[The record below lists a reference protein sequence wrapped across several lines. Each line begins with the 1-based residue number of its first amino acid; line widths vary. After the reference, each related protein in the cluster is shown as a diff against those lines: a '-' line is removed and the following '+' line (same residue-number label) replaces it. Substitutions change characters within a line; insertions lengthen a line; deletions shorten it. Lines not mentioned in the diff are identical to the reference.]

1 MGKPEALSLQTK
13 SGQSIYPV
21 FGFLVFVVSRKLS
34 KGKHYRIQTGEGK
47 VRASAFTGVSLFFFF
62 KSARNRLEF
71 FRVNA
76 GFQNLGIGLQGKKTT
91 SLTRDD
97 QEGLGKRQII
107 WGTQPLVFER
117 NTNTL

>member
-47 VRASAFTGVSLFFFF
+47 VRASAFTGVSLFFFLNPRETGLNF
-62 KSARNRLEF
+62 LE
-71 FRVNA
+71 
-76 GFQNLGIGLQGKKTT
+76 
-91 SLTRDD
+91 
-97 QEGLGKRQII
+97 
-107 WGTQPLVFER
+107 
-117 NTNTL
+117 